1 MMLMDRLLLLLHWRC
16 PRSIY
21 HAHHRFQA
29 ITAYGS
35 FIIEE
40 KDVPPPYKYDEELTL
55 MFGDYYHATDKQI
68 VTGLASTPIKFLGE
82 PQSLAV
88 NGQALGSCNS
98 TSLFGC
104 TKNCH
109 PHVVHVKPGKTYRVR
124 TIGITALT
132 FLYFSIESHSKLTL
146 IEVDGGYIKPT
157 STPYMELG
165 SGQRY
170 SFLLKT
176 KTLEQL
182 QGKHGQLD
190 FYGRVE
196 SRWREKRDMGSF
208 ILRYDL
214 GSSASNPTHSA
225 QKSATVPSPTRQSY
239 LSTLI
244 TDPTELDKIVPLPN
258 EDQEWVSCRFRPLRI
273 KKEAPTAAQVNRR
286 IFISSQQKKAP
297 DGSVNWFVNNLTY
310 VEQKPKVPLLVRA
323 YTDGLRPDYEA
334 AFANNGYDAKLDAYP
349 IKLGEV
355 IEFIIVNVASTV
367 NVAEVHPWH
376 LHGQKFFVIGQGYGE
391 FTEDSYKKINKDN
404 HLKNKRSIERDT
416 QVVFAGK
423 NNKLFKGPM
432 PSGSHVGWLVIRL
445 VANTPGAFLVHC
457 HLQVHAIMGMSL
469 VMLVAI
475 ENLPPLPQN
484 FLKSYTS
491 PGGSRLKE
499 PISYFDSVKKLQSS

>member
-1 MMLMDRLLLLLHWRC
+1 
-16 PRSIY
+16 
-21 HAHHRFQA
+21 
-29 ITAYGS
+29 
-35 FIIEE
+35 
-40 KDVPPPYKYDEELTL
+40 

-258 EDQEWVSCRFRPLRI
+258 EDQEWVSCRFRP
-273 KKEAPTAAQVNRR
+273 
-286 IFISSQQKKAP
+286 QQKKAP